1 MPRSSKGF
9 IAIDID
15 GTTLVEKIDKN
26 PLYGLRNK
34 QSHMRQVLLE
44 YVRRAQ
50 KEGYDI
56 LILTARP
63 GIVDR
68 GLQALSNYLGTK
80 PTNEIV
86 NILEAY
92 DVHNVEIVRAPA
104 GLKGHKMAEIL
115 QSYHQEGHHDA
126 IGLLFDDQLK
136 QVNDVIA
143 QNNSQLVAIDINSAS
158 DLDRF
163 WTETKIPVTG
173 RNPFHPQNLIK
184 DIKETHREISLL
196 YKNIEQIRFAQE
208 AELITKIV
216 DDLSIRIYEAKHRD
230 YHPEINWVNNAITG
244 INTIINKL
252 SKDRPH
258 IRQAELNAISQL
270 IFGTDDLSR
279 IVPNSQI
286 EVLLQDLMIDLKDFV
301 LRDELLKT
309 LKDYQSRFQANAL
322 VKEQPGNLIEINRL
336 NQLIDK
342 LETIP
347 QASEA
352 LAAFAN
358 TLQKNE
364 SEYRSS
370 SWWQPVDNLLNQS
383 LTVNSCT
390 TISKSHQFRQR
401 IGEMK
406 DDCMPNE
413 GSGLKL

>member
-63 GIVDR
+63 GFVDR
-68 GLQALSNYLGTK
+68 GLQALSSYLGTK

-115 QSYHQEGHHDA
+115 QLYHQEGHNDA

-143 QNNSQLVAIDINSAS
+143 QNNSKLVAIDINSAA
-158 DLDRF
+158 DLDKF
-163 WTETKIPVTG
+163 WIETKIPVTG
-173 RNPFHPQNLIK
+173 RNPFHPENLIK
-184 DIKETHREISLL
+184 NIKETHPEISLL
-196 YKNIEQIRFAQE
+196 YKNIEQIRFPQE
-208 AELITKIV
+208 AELIRKIV
-216 DDLSIRIYEAKHRD
+216 DDLSIRIYEAKHRA

-244 INTIINKL
+244 IHTIINKL
-252 SKDRPH
+252 SKDNPH
-258 IRQAELNAISQL
+258 IRQAELDAISQI
-270 IFGTDDLSR
+270 IFGTDDLSKV
-279 IVPNSQI
+279 VPNSQI
-286 EVLLQDLMIDLKDFV
+286 EVLLQDLMIDLKDFA

-309 LKDYQSRFQANAL
+309 LENYKSQFQSSAL
-322 VKEQPGNLIEINRL
+322 VKEQPGNLIEINRI

-347 QASEA
+347 HASEA

-358 TLQKNE
+358 SLQKNE
-364 SEYRSS
+364 HEYCTST
-370 SWWQPVDNLLNQS
+370 WWQPIGNLLSQS
-383 LTVNSCT
+383 PTVNSLA

-401 IGEMK
+401 ISEMK
-406 DDCMPNE
+406 DDCIPNE